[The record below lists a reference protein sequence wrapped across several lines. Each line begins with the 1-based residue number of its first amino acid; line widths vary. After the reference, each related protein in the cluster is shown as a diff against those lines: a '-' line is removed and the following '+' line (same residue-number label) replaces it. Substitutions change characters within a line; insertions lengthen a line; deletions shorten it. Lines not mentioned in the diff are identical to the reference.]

1 MSSHAATTRWG
12 LAESVYVAVII
23 VSASLLIALF
33 GGVYYWAN
41 WHRMADSSCPA
52 GSSASYSFSIGH
64 GFTCTAANGRSTSKW
79 WW

>member
-12 LAESVYVAVII
+12 LAESVYVAVIV

-33 GGVYYWAN
+33 GSVYSWAN
-41 WHRMADSSCPA
+41 WQRMTSSSCPA
-52 GSSASYSFSIGH
+52 GSSVSYSFSVSH
-64 GFTCTAANGRSTSKW
+64 GFTCTGPSGRATSKW